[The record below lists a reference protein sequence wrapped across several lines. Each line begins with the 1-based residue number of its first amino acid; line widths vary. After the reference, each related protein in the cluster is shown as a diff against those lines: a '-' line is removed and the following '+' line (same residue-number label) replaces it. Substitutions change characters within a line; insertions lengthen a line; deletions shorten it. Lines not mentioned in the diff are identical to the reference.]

1 MRPICGKRSS
11 KGCGSGCSSQMHLLL
26 PIVLG
31 ARYRHLQFTSRSG
44 FPRIF
49 RTGGIMAKQE
59 VRYIMAC
66 HVRHGPSMLAQS
78 TVVLYIHYV
87 QGCQLLDAS
96 VLMI

>member
-1 MRPICGKRSS
+1 
-11 KGCGSGCSSQMHLLL
+11 
-26 PIVLG
+26 
-31 ARYRHLQFTSRSG
+31 
-44 FPRIF
+44 
-49 RTGGIMAKQE
+49 MAKQE

-66 HVRHGPSMLAQS
+66 HIRHGPSMLAQS